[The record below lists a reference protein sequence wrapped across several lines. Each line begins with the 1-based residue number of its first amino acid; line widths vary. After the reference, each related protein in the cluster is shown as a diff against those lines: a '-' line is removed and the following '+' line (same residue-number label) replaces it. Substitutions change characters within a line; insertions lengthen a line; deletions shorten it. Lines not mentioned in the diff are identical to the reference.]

1 MDISV
6 YISTYIYI
14 RLYMYVAILG
24 KKNRETMPLSLQA
37 CFVIAYPSEDFIVKN
52 ILTIASILYKFA

>member
-1 MDISV
+1 
-6 YISTYIYI
+6 
-14 RLYMYVAILG
+14 MYVAILG